1 MLHVASSLRK
11 VISNLGF
18 DGYWKGVFHGGERS
32 GSPAA
37 EHCCTGSR
45 SPWAVSR
52 LASIQLA
59 PAEAREKDPALDR
72 KAALLDQSY
81 YRLLRLV
88 NNLSL
93 AACMTE
99 ERPLRLRDQDLV
111 SLVGEY
117 CERAAGAAGNGRRE
131 PALCLRTGA
140 AYLCGGQ

>member
-1 MLHVASSLRK
+1 MGEKDLAALLPNIAAQARGVLGSL
-11 VISNLGF
+11 
-18 DGYWKGVFHGGERS
+18 
-32 GSPAA
+32 
-37 EHCCTGSR
+37 
-45 SPWAVSR
+45 R

-99 ERPLRLRDQDLV
+99 ERPLRLRDQDLGR
-111 SLVGEY
+111 LVGEY
-117 CERAAGAAGNGRRE
+117 CERAGRNGRCE